1 MQKNIIAQVITHS
14 CSLSSWNQ
22 PAFMLKIDLAK
33 AFDRQEW
40 NFIAQALARKRLHGH
55 FIQLIHNCISTPVFS
70 VIINGQTHAKFTG
83 SRGIRKGC
91 QLSPYFLS
99 FPLMNSLSLSAAG
112 SPRQSSSRNLSGAG
126 VSPHSHSLLFADDL
140 LVCGQASLAEIHTM
154 KNLLDDF
161 WHASGQTPNWAKSA
175 ILFTRNVDQVTK
187 QAIKQIF
194 PVQDLNKNTTHLGHP
209 LLLPSKDRS
218 SGYSFILDKFKT
230 KLSGLK
236 ANKLSHA
243 GRLTLINSVFASIP
257 IYYMSNI
264 LFTKKFLV
272 NLTAIIRKFWWT
284 GVQEGSNTN
293 FLCLKSWEEICLP
306 RKKGD
311 LRIKNIQA
319 TNTSLICSDAW
330 RLAQEPNSMLAL
342 VLKAKYHRG
351 TTIWKASKA
360 VPKSTFWASILK
372 ELRFGMPTLSK
383 IFSPLK
389 LLPSFS
395 IPLPYRPK
403 VMTLFAEDTI
413 LQVFV
418 LQRVLTD

>member
-1 MQKNIIAQVITHS
+1 M
-14 CSLSSWNQ
+14 
-22 PAFMLKIDLAK
+22 
-33 AFDRQEW
+33 
-40 NFIAQALARKRLHGH
+40 
-55 FIQLIHNCISTPVFS
+55 
-70 VIINGQTHAKFTG
+70 
-83 SRGIRKGC
+83 
-91 QLSPYFLS
+91 
-99 FPLMNSLSLSAAG
+99 
-112 SPRQSSSRNLSGAG
+112 
-126 VSPHSHSLLFADDL
+126 
-140 LVCGQASLAEIHTM
+140 
-154 KNLLDDF
+154 
-161 WHASGQTPNWAKSA
+161 
-175 ILFTRNVDQVTK
+175 DQVTK

-194 PVQDLNKNTTHLGHP
+194 PVQDLNKDTTHLGHP

-306 RKKGD
+306 GKKGD

-372 ELRFGMPTLSK
+372 R
-383 IFSPLK
+383 
-389 LLPSFS
+389 
-395 IPLPYRPK
+395 
-403 VMTLFAEDTI
+403 
-413 LQVFV
+413 Q
-418 LQRVLTD
+418 